1 MKKIETAN
9 APAAIG
15 PYSQGVE
22 HGGFIYVSGQLP
34 IVPATGEFAE
44 GDIKDLTR
52 QSMKN
57 ICAILEAAGSSADK
71 IVKITIFLADLANF
85 GSVNEAY
92 AEFFDGIA
100 PARACVQVA
109 ALPKNSPLEIEAIAY
124 K

>member
-1 MKKIETAN
+1 MKKIETTQ

-22 HGGFIYVSGQLP
+22 HNGFVYVSGQLP
-34 IVPATGEFAE
+34 LDPATGSFPE
-44 GDIKDLTR
+44 GDVKALTR

-57 ICAILEAAGSSADK
+57 VIAILEAAGSSADK
-71 IVKITIFLADLANF
+71 IIKTTIFLKDLANF
-85 GSVNEAY
+85 GAVNEAY

-109 ALPKNSPLEIEAIAY
+109 ALPKDAELEIEAVAW